1 MNIAP
6 ETQPN
11 DITTL
16 GDGAQPSPVDTSA
29 AALERQ
35 LQHELDKRRE
45 ERFFWI
51 AGIVGLIDIVALP
64 QVNVAVCI
72 FLGLF
77 QIAFLLSLAKWLG
90 LEHVAVPLERL
101 FSKYLNDGKNGG
113 DDANRE

>member
-6 ETQPN
+6 ETQPK
-11 DITTL
+11 DIASF
-16 GDGAQPSPVDTSA
+16 GVGPQPSPVDASA

-51 AGIVGLIDIVALP
+51 AGIVALIDVISLP
-64 QVNVAVCI
+64 AVNLAVCI

-101 FSKYLNDGKNGG
+101 FNRYLNDGKGKG
-113 DDANRE
+113 ERD